1 MAPSVPA
8 AQRPGSSSSRV
19 AGAEHGR
26 ARPADAVGSVTFG
39 VAARQ

>member
-8 AQRPGSSSSRV
+8 AQRPGSSNPRV
-19 AGAEHGR
+19 VGAEQGR
-26 ARPADAVGSVTFG
+26 AQPADAVGSVTFG